1 MSLEEI
7 RESGIIERYVLGQ
20 CSQEEIASFEMYLK
34 EYPELNENIEMFARS
49 LGNYAKLHNVAPS
62 AGMKTRILNEIGNL
76 SSSSSDIPSAPK
88 TSRTPLI
95 VLTSLLL
102 ASLIFGAYQYF
113 QVKQGDAEIAIAE
126 EKCDSLLE
134 AQKLEL
140 QSWNDVKASD
150 NQIYA
155 FTATDG
161 YKGTSVQI
169 ISNPVSRRNYL
180 MASALPEIA
189 QDEAFQLWSLKEGQ
203 DPIPMNVFTK
213 NGQFIIPL
221 DYEAGTPTY
230 AVTIEKAAGAKSPN
244 LAKLIG
250 TFSVV

>member
-7 RESGIIERYVLGQ
+7 RESGIIERYVLGL
-20 CSQEEIASFEMYLK
+20 CSQEEVKSVEMYLK
-34 EYPELNENIEMFARS
+34 KYPELNENIENFAKS
-49 LGNYAKLHNVAPS
+49 LGSYAKLHNVAPS
-62 AGMKTRILNEIGNL
+62 SGLKTRILSEISNL
-76 SSSSSDIPSAPK
+76 SSSNETLPSGPK
-88 TSRTPLI
+88 TSKTSVI
-95 VLTSLLL
+95 VLGGLLL

-113 QVKQGDAEIAIAE
+113 QVKQSAAEIAMSE

-134 AQKLEL
+134 KQRIEL
-140 QSWNDVKASD
+140 QNWNDVRASD

-169 ISNPVSRRNYL
+169 ISNPISKKNYL
-180 MASALPEIA
+180 MASALPELA

-213 NGQFIIPL
+213 NGQFIIPI